1 MKWLRLEKDQNQN
14 LNNGM
19 IERKK
24 QHFYHLYLVRT
35 KGLKSIIYRVIHNS
49 YFDSV
54 AFISENGSVI
64 SIDRRGVFLD
74 YLDDYKRKNEVIAV
88 KRTDSFFVEESIA
101 FERFFKIKNVR
112 RTPFFDYRNIIQR
125 WINKIGEK
133 IRIKWIK
140 NLQIKNK
147 KRICSVQFIIN
158 MFDVSEEISYNDK
171 SIDWFLEHDI
181 YDFLNLPKTFEV

>member
-1 MKWLRLEKDQNQN
+1 MK
-14 LNNGM
+14 
-19 IERKK
+19 ERQK

-54 AFISENGSVI
+54 AFISEYGSVI
-64 SIDRRGVFLD
+64 SIDHKGVFLD
-74 YLDDYKRKNEVIAV
+74 YLDEYKRKSDVIAV
-88 KRTDSFFVEESIA
+88 KKTDTFFVEENIA

-112 RTPFFDYRNIIQR
+112 RTLFYDYRNIIQR
-125 WINKIGEK
+125 WINKFGERL
-133 IRIKWIK
+133 RIKWIK

-147 KRICSVQFIIN
+147 KRVCSIQFIIN
-158 MFDVSEEISYNDK
+158 MFDVSEEVSYNDK

>member
-1 MKWLRLEKDQNQN
+1 
-14 LNNGM
+14 M
-19 IERKK
+19 IEREK

-54 AFISENGSVI
+54 AFISEHGSVI
-64 SIDRRGVFLD
+64 GINRQGVFLD
-74 YLDDYKRKNEVIAV
+74 YLDEYKRKEEVIAF
-88 KRTDSFFVEESIA
+88 KKTDSFFVEEGIA
-101 FERFFKIKNVR
+101 FERFLKIKEVR
-112 RTPFFDYRNIIQR
+112 RTKFYDYRNIVQR
-125 WINKIGEK
+125 CINKIGEK
-133 IRIKWIK
+133 LKIKWIK

-158 MFDVSEEISYNDK
+158 MFDVSEEVSYNNK
-171 SIDWFLEHDI
+171 SIDWFMDNDI